1 MPASERNWSTYKFIH
16 SKLRNRL
23 VNDCAEKLVYIYW
36 NIRILRELTIK
47 ELVKSGVVIENLD
60 ENEPEDN
67 IEMYFL
73 SFCNLYYNKD

>member
-1 MPASERNWSTYKFIH
+1 MIVQKNQ
-16 SKLRNRL
+16 
-23 VNDCAEKLVYIYW
+23 YIY
-36 NIRILRELTIK
+36 IRILRELNVPLTIK
-47 ELVKSGVVIENLD
+47 ELVKSGVVIEHLD